1 MIQINL
7 GSLILIQISPEGTHL
22 KAYIEDK
29 ISSPL
34 SSLGCYQDVFEEF
47 NLTYLTL
54 QSSLLSSLEYSLM
67 SYFCKERKMFPL
79 TCLLSNP
86 QTDINSNKFFLLFI
100 YNNQTVTK
108 LSPCFFSTWNAW
120 TKHNHVISY
129 CRFSIILPL
138 YFRVI
143 AARLLRFIIQL
154 HFAEYK

>member
-1 MIQINL
+1 M
-7 GSLILIQISPEGTHL
+7 
-22 KAYIEDK
+22 
-29 ISSPL
+29 
-34 SSLGCYQDVFEEF
+34 
-47 NLTYLTL
+47 

-67 SYFCKERKMFPL
+67 SYFCKERTMFPL

-86 QTDINSNKFFLLFI
+86 LTDINSNKFFLLFL

-143 AARLLRFIIQL
+143 AARLLRYILGNPNICRPNKQL
-154 HFAEYK
+154 PFSRLAFVICTTIKSSVYARQFRAILWF